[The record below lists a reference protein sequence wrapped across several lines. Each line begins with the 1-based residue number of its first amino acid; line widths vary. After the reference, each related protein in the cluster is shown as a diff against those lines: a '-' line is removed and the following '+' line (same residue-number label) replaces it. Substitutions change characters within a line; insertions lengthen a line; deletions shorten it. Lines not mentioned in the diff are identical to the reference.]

1 MLLLKLICEIL
12 RLPQSIPLP
21 KDPPVSGCTVTD
33 LHRTCTCF
41 LEWDFLSKL
50 SHLLYS
56 FLPEKSINLYFL
68 YRANLLFTSCVVLF
82 SAGTGLFPL
91 SCSCTEPNNLQ
102 VRVSSQE
109 LPSVPSLRAYRYGCP
124 SQIPILCRTKYLTGT
139 GV

>member
-82 SAGTGLFPL
+82 STGTGLFPL
-91 SCSCTEPNNLQ
+91 SCSCTEPMSIQ
-102 VRVSSQE
+102 VQVLIQE
-109 LPSVPSLRAYRYGCP
+109 LPPVPSLRTYRYGC
-124 SQIPILCRTKYLTGT
+124 LTMNRLPCLS
-139 GV
+139 